1 MKKTWLW
8 IVILA
13 FGLCLFPKALPAE
26 DLSAGRAAV
35 FMQDGGMIVGEVVDI
50 SSTRLVLQLRDGQ
63 EFALHRIWMINFVN
77 TDWNFPEERT
87 RLEKDQHYLFFR
99 NDRTTYGRIIDF
111 SSTRRVFQFD
121 TKEEVPIG
129 EVRRIYFTNQLPSA
143 YQSRL
148 AEAET
153 QQQPGFVGTYSA
165 EVALASGVLRTVT
178 LTLNE
183 DRTALLTQVYPQGQ
197 LTAAAEQGSWTENAD
212 GTITVRTNRPGQ
224 VRRARR
230 VPFVFRLENN
240 ELVAVQ
246 FDQRVWGSG
255 GLRLKRN

>member
-1 MKKTWLW
+1 MKKTWRW
-8 IVILA
+8 IVIMA
-13 FGLCLFPKALPAE
+13 FGLCLSPKSLPAE
-26 DLSAGRAAV
+26 DLSAGRAAL

-63 EFALHRIWMINFVN
+63 EFALHRIWMVNFVN
-77 TDWNFPEERT
+77 TNWNFPEERT

-99 NDRTTYGRIIDF
+99 NDRSTSGRIVDF

-121 TKEEVPIG
+121 SKEEVPIA

-148 AEAET
+148 AEEQT
-153 QQQPGFVGTYSA
+153 EQKPGYVGTFSG
-165 EVALASGVLRTVT
+165 EIALSSGVLRTVT

-183 DRTALLTQVYPQGQ
+183 DRTALLTQVYSQGQ
-197 LTAAAEQGSWTENAD
+197 ATVTEQGSWTDNPD
-212 GTITVRTNRPGQ
+212 GTITVSTRRQGRI
-224 VRRARR
+224 RRAQRA
-230 VPFVFRLENN
+230 PLVFRLENN

-255 GLRLKRN
+255 GLRLKKN